1 MVDVLRK
8 ELAMGFDE
16 AVERVERI
24 VNEAGLRLRSA
35 AEINAERLVRDIL
48 EGV

>member
-1 MVDVLRK
+1 
-8 ELAMGFDE
+8 MGFDE

-24 VNEAGLRLRSA
+24 VKEGGLRLRSA

>member
-1 MVDVLRK
+1 
-8 ELAMGFDE
+8 MGVDE

-24 VNEAGLRLRSA
+24 VKEEGLRLRSA
-35 AEINAERLVRDIL
+35 AEINAERLVKDIL

>member
-1 MVDVLRK
+1 
-8 ELAMGFDE
+8 MGFDE

-24 VNEAGLRLRSA
+24 VKEEGLRLRSA
-35 AEINAERLVRDIL
+35 AEINAERMVKDTL

>member
-8 ELAMGFDE
+8 EFAMGFDE

-24 VNEAGLRLRSA
+24 VTEEGLRLRSA